1 VVEFGIAVNCS
12 FRLFKTGYMCYGYSM
27 TIEQTVEIP
36 ASRRLIIDVP
46 PGIPAG
52 RVVLAFTPEGETR
65 TDGSRDTPEYLRRK
79 AMEWKDAELF
89 KLHGEELNREAE
101 DVLKYQGDIFDLV
114 PPYES

>member
-1 VVEFGIAVNCS
+1 
-12 FRLFKTGYMCYGYSM
+12 MCYGYGM

-36 ASRRLIIDVP
+36 ASKNLLRKGGLIIDVP

-65 TDGSRDTPEYLRRK
+65 TGSRDTPEYLRRK
-79 AMEWKDAELF
+79 AMEWKDAEFF
-89 KLHGEELNREAE
+89 KLHAEELNREAE
-101 DVLKYQGDIFDLV
+101 DVLKYQGDIFDRI